1 MKAKCQ
7 PKKQQQKTTSSVPH
21 LSTHAPNSWMHLCF
35 EARHSQKQTMN
46 ANRQNPSWASA
57 SKLLT
62 PQKHWNAN
70 ADPRP
75 SPLCCL
81 QHFRPK
87 CEKVRA
93 FTVVLCCVNLG
104 CIIELQVDI
113 LSVEFSSIISC
124 PLVTSGPGFLWLS
137 LRLGRQWLMWSNEPR
152 WQPVCGLCPSRAVQA
167 HASCCVHLQTRAQ
180 AGTGWGPR
188 HKLEGAKSL
197 ATNLRILSNRS
208 HHVRFRPFV
217 CATLNIEPFYSRYL
231 PRSEQRWAWPMSR
244 TYADW
249 YLKLIQNIEN
259 SISHNS
265 KITKCNGHI
274 LLNMYR
280 HFALDSAVSKRLW

>member
-152 WQPVCGLCPSRAVQA
+152 WQPVCGLCPSRAVRPTPAAVCTYRHGHRRGQGGD
-167 HASCCVHLQTRAQ
+167 L
-180 AGTGWGPR
+180 GTSSRGPR
-188 HKLEGAKSL
+188 VLQQ
-197 ATNLRILSNRS
+197 TYVFCQTDRITSGS
-208 HHVRFRPFV
+208 
-217 CATLNIEPFYSRYL
+217 
-231 PRSEQRWAWPMSR
+231 
-244 TYADW
+244 
-249 YLKLIQNIEN
+249 
-259 SISHNS
+259 
-265 KITKCNGHI
+265 G
-274 LLNMYR
+274 
-280 HFALDSAVSKRLW
+280 RLYVLH